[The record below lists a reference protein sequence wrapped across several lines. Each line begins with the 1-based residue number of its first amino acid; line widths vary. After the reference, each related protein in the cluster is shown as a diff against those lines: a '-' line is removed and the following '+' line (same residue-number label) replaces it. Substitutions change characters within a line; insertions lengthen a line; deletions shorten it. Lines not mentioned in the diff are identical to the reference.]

1 MKLKKH
7 TIKPSISPF
16 LLCAALMIAFAFQK
30 MIDNDTYWIIRVGEE
45 IAKNGIPRI
54 DTLTMHEGLKT
65 VQQQWLTAY
74 IYYLLYSTFGT
85 TGLLVFELV
94 LNVILFRLIIR
105 LRREFGGQ
113 GLPSYA
119 VTLFGAA
126 ATVLFFGVLRPQ
138 TITAIV
144 SVLELLCLE
153 KHRKTGDW
161 KCLIALPLL
170 SVVSVNTHAATW
182 PMFLVYF
189 LPFLVEFGLK
199 TLISFRNVRQGLCR
213 DERKPGIRLLTL
225 VGSAALSF
233 GAGFINPYSWRGMT
247 YLLTSVGIPEISGF
261 VAEMKAPSM
270 TFVPALF
277 ITTLVYIVLICLG
290 GKLPISHVCLAAGTI
305 FLALMAARGAMDML
319 LAATPVVACS
329 VEGGRIAKLTE
340 ALRRLVD
347 GCREAVGR
355 KLRHKPGSWD
365 KALKISGSILVVI
378 TLITSIAIG
387 FVPVSTAD
395 FSSFTADTIP
405 EAIDWAEANTDIS
418 KDSVIFAD
426 YNNGGYLEFRGYK
439 PYIDPRAE
447 IFVAANNGGK
457 DIFAEYLESGK
468 NFEKAGLLVS
478 KYGFEY
484 LFVYRSSMV
493 SVWLRSADR
502 GYEKLYE
509 TSDEIEGRIIEV
521 WRLK

>member
-1 MKLKKH
+1 MK
-7 TIKPSISPF
+7 IKVRQSVSPF
-16 LLCAALMIAFAFQK
+16 LLCAALMIAFACQEL
-30 MIDNDTYWIIRVGEE
+30 INNDTYWILRVGEE

-54 DTLTMHEGLKT
+54 DALTMHEGLDI

-74 IYYLLYSTFGT
+74 IYHLLYSTFGT
-85 TGLLVFELV
+85 TGLLAFELV

-105 LRREFGGQ
+105 LCREFGGK

-119 VTLFGAA
+119 ITLFGAA
-126 ATVLFFGVLRPQ
+126 SAILFFGVLRPQ

-144 SVLELLCLE
+144 SALELLALE
-153 KHRKTGDW
+153 KYRKTGNW
-161 KCLIALPLL
+161 KYLFSLPLL

-182 PMFLVYF
+182 PMFLVYL

-199 TLISFRNVRQGLCR
+199 ALISFRNVRRGLCR
-213 DERKPGIRLLTL
+213 DENKPGIRLLTL

-233 GAGFINPYSWRGMT
+233 GAGFINPYGWRGMT
-247 YLLTSVGIPEISGF
+247 YLLTSIGIPEISGF

-270 TFVPALF
+270 TFTPVLF
-277 ITTLVYIVLICLG
+277 ITALAYIILICLG
-290 GKLPISHVCLAAGTI
+290 GKLPVSHVCLAAGTLY
-305 FLALMAARGAMDML
+305 LALTTARGAMDML

-329 VEGGRIAKLTE
+329 VKGGRIARLTE

-347 GCREAVGR
+347 RGREAVGR
-355 KLRHKPGSWD
+355 KLRHNPGSWS

-387 FVPVSTAD
+387 FVSAATAD
-395 FSSFTADTIP
+395 FSSFAADTMP
-405 EAIDWAEANTDIS
+405 EAIDWAEANTDINGE
-418 KDSVIFAD
+418 SVIFAD

-468 NFEKAGLLVS
+468 NFEKAGQLVQ
-478 KYGFEY
+478 KYEFEY
-484 LFVYRSSMV
+484 IFVYRSSMI

-509 TSDEIEGRIIEV
+509 TSDEIEGRIIEI